1 MLIWIYYLSL
11 ALVGLTGL
19 VLNLLGLPGLWLMV
33 VGHAVYG
40 WMTGWTLVW
49 WQSCLAI
56 PLLGLFAEFLEL
68 IAGAAGSKQAG
79 GSKRSIVGA
88 VGGGV
93 IGGIVFTP
101 LIPIPVVGTV
111 AGACI
116 GAFLGAAVLEASKV
130 SETAEEMEE
139 QMAYFKRLGKVGWG
153 AAKGRLI
160 GTVLKSV
167 VGVAMLIVMLW
178 TAWS

>member
-1 MLIWIYYLSL
+1 MFLWLYYLTL
-11 ALVGLTGL
+11 ALTALLGLA
-19 VLNLLGLPGLWLMV
+19 LNLLGLPGLWLMV
-33 VGHAVYG
+33 VGHAIYG
-40 WMTGWTLVW
+40 WLTGWVIVS
-49 WQSCLAI
+49 WQSCLAV
-56 PLLGLFAEFLEL
+56 LLLALFAELLEFV
-68 IAGAAGSKQAG
+68 AGAAGSKQAG

-88 VGGGV
+88 VVGGV
-93 IGGIVFTP
+93 IGGLVFTP

-116 GAFLGAAVLEASKV
+116 GAFLGAAILEASKV

-139 QMAYFKRLGKVGWG
+139 QREFFVRLAKVGWG
-153 AAKGRLI
+153 AAKGRFI

-167 VGVAMLIVMLW
+167 VGVAMLVVMLW